1 MQIQKHNATEVM
13 ALGKAFAESGMFPD
27 IKSAAQ
33 AIVKIQ
39 AGAELGIGPFQSMSG
54 IHIISGKPTIG
65 AGVMAS
71 MVKASGKY
79 NYKVTEQTEKVCSID
94 FYEGKDLIGTSTF
107 TIEDAKK
114 AGTKNLDKFPR
125 NMLFARGMS
134 NGVKWYTPDVF
145 AGPVYVPEE
154 MDAPIT
160 QDVPHEVVP
169 AIPPPAT
176 ITDKVFKDALKKVKE
191 GAMLKD
197 GSKSVAAWLIED
209 VRLTESQVAEFVKV
223 LNEEKVT
230 FDDLKEIRNSKP
242 NTDNGTN

>member
-1 MQIQKHNATEVM
+1 MQIQKHNAPDVM

-71 MVKASGKY
+71 MVKGSGKY
-79 NYKVTEQTEKVCSID
+79 DYKVLEANEKVCKLE
-94 FYEGKDLIGTSTF
+94 FYEGKVSLGTSSF
-107 TIEDAKK
+107 SIEDAKK

-125 NMLFARGMS
+125 NMLFARAMS

-154 MDAPIT
+154 MEQVT
-160 QDVPHEVVP
+160 QDVAHIVVQP
-169 AIPPPAT
+169 KRT
-176 ITDKVFKDALKKVKE
+176 LTDEQFQSALVKIQ
-191 GAMLKD
+191 D
-197 GSKSVAAWLIED
+197 GECVKGGTVTVYDWIRTECE
-209 VRLTESQVAEFVKV
+209 LTESQNQIFTL
-223 LNEEKVT
+223 LNT
-230 FDDLKEIRNSKP
+230 
-242 NTDNGTN
+242 TDNGTN

>member
-1 MQIQKHNATEVM
+1 MQLQKHNPADVM

-79 NYKVTEQTEKVCSID
+79 DYKVLEANEKVCSIE
-94 FYEGKDLIGTSTF
+94 FFEGKVSLGTSTF
-107 TIEDAKK
+107 SIEDAKK

-125 NMLFARGMS
+125 NMLFARAMS

-154 MDAPIT
+154 MEQVT
-160 QDVPHEVVP
+160 QDVAHEVVQP
-169 AIPPPAT
+169 KRTLTDDQFQLAI
-176 ITDKVFKDALKKVKE
+176 VKIQ
-191 GAMLKD
+191 D
-197 GSKSVAAWLIED
+197 GECIKGSTVTVYDW
-209 VRLTESQVAEFVKV
+209 VRTECQLTEQQQNVFNL
-223 LNEEKVT
+223 LNT
-230 FDDLKEIRNSKP
+230 N
-242 NTDNGTN
+242 DNGID

>member
-1 MQIQKHNATEVM
+1 MQIQKHNPTDVM

-65 AGVMAS
+65 AGVMAA
-71 MVKASGKY
+71 MVKGSGKY
-79 NYKVTEQTEKVCSID
+79 DYKVLEANEKVCKLE
-94 FYEGKDLIGTSTF
+94 FFEGKVSLGTSSF
-107 TIEDAKK
+107 SIEDAKK

-125 NMLFARGMS
+125 NMLFARAMS

-154 MDAPIT
+154 METVT
-160 QDVPHEVVP
+160 QDVAHEVVSKR
-169 AIPPPAT
+169 T
-176 ITDKVFKDALKKVKE
+176 LTDEQFQSALVKIQ
-191 GAMLKD
+191 D
-197 GSKSVAAWLIED
+197 GECIKGSTVTVYDWIRTECE
-209 VRLTESQVAEFVKV
+209 LTEQQNQVFNL
-223 LNEEKVT
+223 LNT
-230 FDDLKEIRNSKP
+230 Q
-242 NTDNGTN
+242 DNGTD

>member
-1 MQIQKHNATEVM
+1 MQLQKHSAPDVM

-65 AGVMAS
+65 AGVMAA
-71 MVKASGKY
+71 MVKGSGKY
-79 NYKVTEQTEKVCSID
+79 DYKVLEANEKVCKLE
-94 FYEGKDLIGTSTF
+94 FFEGKVSLGTSSF
-107 TIEDAKK
+107 SIEDAKK

-125 NMLFARGMS
+125 NMLFARAMS

-154 MDAPIT
+154 METVT
-160 QDVPHEVVP
+160 QDVSHEVVSKR
-169 AIPPPAT
+169 T
-176 ITDKVFKDALKKVKE
+176 LTDEQFQSALVKIQ
-191 GAMLKD
+191 D
-197 GSKSVAAWLIED
+197 GQCIKGSTVTVYDWIRTECE
-209 VRLTESQVAEFVKV
+209 LTEQQNQVFNL
-223 LNEEKVT
+223 LNT
-230 FDDLKEIRNSKP
+230 
-242 NTDNGTN
+242 TDNGTN

>member
-1 MQIQKHNATEVM
+1 MQIQKHNPTDVM

-65 AGVMAS
+65 AGVMAA
-71 MVKASGKY
+71 MVKGSGKY
-79 NYKVTEQTEKVCSID
+79 DYKVLEANEKVCKLE
-94 FYEGKDLIGTSTF
+94 FYEGKVSLGTSSF
-107 TIEDAKK
+107 SIEDAKK

-125 NMLFARGMS
+125 NMLFARAMS

-154 MDAPIT
+154 METVT
-160 QDVPHEVVP
+160 QDVPHQVIDNLNGKVYDI
-169 AIPPPAT
+169 AADT
-176 ITDKVFKDALKKVKE
+176 WKSKRTLTDEQFQSALVKIQ
-191 GAMLKD
+191 D
-197 GSKSVAAWLIED
+197 GECIKGSTVTVYDWIRTECE
-209 VRLTESQVAEFVKV
+209 LTEQQQQVFS
-223 LNEEKVT
+223 L
-230 FDDLKEIRNSKP
+230 I
-242 NTDNGTN
+242 NTQDNGTN

>member
-1 MQIQKHNATEVM
+1 MQIQKHNPTDVM

-65 AGVMAS
+65 AGVMAA
-71 MVKASGKY
+71 MVKGSGKY
-79 NYKVTEQTEKVCSID
+79 DYKVLEANEKVCKLE
-94 FYEGKDLIGTSTF
+94 FYEGKVSLGTSSF
-107 TIEDAKK
+107 SIEDAKK

-125 NMLFARGMS
+125 NMLFARAMS

-154 MDAPIT
+154 METVT
-160 QDVPHEVVP
+160 QDVTHEVVSKR
-169 AIPPPAT
+169 T
-176 ITDKVFKDALKKVKE
+176 LTDEQFQSALVKIQ
-191 GAMLKD
+191 D
-197 GSKSVAAWLIED
+197 GECIKGSTVTVYDWIRTECE
-209 VRLTESQVAEFVKV
+209 LTEQQQQIFSL
-223 LNEEKVT
+223 LNT
-230 FDDLKEIRNSKP
+230 Q
-242 NTDNGTN
+242 DNGTD